1 MTGLKPSSFPHDTT
15 SPLHPTTHLSISHP
29 PSSQSTLRI
38 APILS
43 THQATPS
50 PTLPVLAVTSSSSLS
65 RTLTCRAVSDD
76 EGHDDTDDGGQP
88 PLATLSSPLLAFGRW
103 TISFSAAASLSEA
116 AGSGEGEARRR
127 GDAGEGEGGTGCPGL
142 RIGDIELHPVS
153 SRSSADVFVLSGVP
167 FFWERGDGATRT
179 LHKVVNGRKVDV
191 AIFTGRRT
199 RDAEGV
205 MAVDETHVNA
215 LVAAVT
221 CVAVL
226 KRTDSFRM

>member
-1 MTGLKPSSFPHDTT
+1 MTGLKPPSFPHDTT

-38 APILS
+38 APIFS

-65 RTLTCRAVSDD
+65 RTLTCRAIGD
-76 EGHDDTDDGGQP
+76 DDGDDSERP

-103 TISFSAAASLSEA
+103 TISVSAAVVLGEEA
-116 AGSGEGEARRR
+116 GAGEGEARRR
-127 GDAGEGEGGTGCPGL
+127 GGAGEGEGGIEHPGP
-142 RIGDIELHPVS
+142 RIGDIELRPVS

-179 LHKVVNGRKVDV
+179 LRKVVNGRRVDV
-191 AIFTGRRT
+191 AIFTARRA
-199 RDAEGV
+199 RDAKGV
-205 MAVDETHVNA
+205 LAVDEVHVDA

>member
-38 APILS
+38 APIFS

-65 RTLTCRAVSDD
+65 RTLTCRAIGD
-76 EGHDDTDDGGQP
+76 DDGDDSERP

-103 TISFSAAASLSEA
+103 TISVSAAVVL
-116 AGSGEGEARRR
+116 G
-127 GDAGEGEGGTGCPGL
+127 P
-142 RIGDIELHPVS
+142 RIGDIELRPIS

-179 LHKVVNGRKVDV
+179 LRKVVNGRRVDV
-191 AIFTGRRT
+191 AIFTARRA
-199 RDAEGV
+199 RDAKGV
-205 MAVDETHVNA
+205 LAVDEVHVDA